1 MVSLLFTGNILSPVF
16 ITSSLEVGSTV
27 DTSRVVK
34 RSLVEQWVDEALAG
48 TRVVITIA
56 VSSAMLNMCWVS

>member
-1 MVSLLFTGNILSPVF
+1 MVSLLFTGDILSPVF

-34 RSLVEQWVDEALAG
+34 RSLVEQWVDEALVG
-48 TRVVITIA
+48 IRVVTTIA
-56 VSSAMLNMCWVS
+56 MSSAMLNMCWVS